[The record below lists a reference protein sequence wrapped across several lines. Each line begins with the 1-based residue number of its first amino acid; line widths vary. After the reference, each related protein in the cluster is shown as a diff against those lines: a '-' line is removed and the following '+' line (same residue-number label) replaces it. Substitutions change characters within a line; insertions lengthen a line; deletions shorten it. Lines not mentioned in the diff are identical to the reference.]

1 MTTDICYIASR
12 PHVNN
17 FLWYLSVV
25 TLLLNLFGP
34 ALILVLGQT
43 FNTMIHAFVFKSQ
56 IFNVSE
62 FLGDLKEMIKLSH
75 SFVFKNILDEN
86 IPKKKAIFRTSFLI
100 HIAFETVPQMILQSV
115 TNQKYHIWFEP
126 LAMLSLGSSLLMLIM
141 TFIVVVK
148 TDKYYL

>member
-1 MTTDICYIASR
+1 
-12 PHVNN
+12 
-17 FLWYLSVV
+17 
-25 TLLLNLFGP
+25 
-34 ALILVLGQT
+34 
-43 FNTMIHAFVFKSQ
+43 
-56 IFNVSE
+56 
-62 FLGDLKEMIKLSH
+62 MIKLSH

-126 LAMLSLGSSLLMLIM
+126 IAMLSIGSSALMLFM